1 MANDEIGTPERDV
14 TGDNVAKRNANTDAD
29 VLVDATA
36 APNPYY
42 CPQSAFEK
50 EIKRVAQSYKD
61 SDGELKDLLAKQSSG
76 TLDQGLTSYITP
88 HAEQSRLD
96 YLQSLPSSEWLA
108 GKGKANGGAA
118 YNLTGWEA
126 LSFRGPHENMSR
138 LEMIEALDQQ
148 MQEAKAAG
156 NPEVFKALCKQKQN
170 INASTSTAE
179 IDNQKM
185 VMVGLM
191 AALPMPGGAGRMPK
205 PSSGGRGIFFRRAQ
219 PATVAAESRAGPAAA
234 AKSGA
239 NPAAAAKSGASP
251 AAVVGEP
258 VSVANGEYLETW
270 RDFLIPGT
278 LGFDGS
284 RYMGLKLALPA
295 RYTRPLGP
303 CQISMFD
310 EVFSNPA
317 RGKLLFHTADGKA
330 VDFDRPF
337 NFLPSLNAAFPH
349 LELKAPWLKQLE
361 LKDRG
366 IVKHF
371 RQYDDDVYRLE
382 KLDDLNG
389 NSLTFERSDAGW
401 LEKIEGPDGLSLIF
415 DNDAQGQRTR
425 IALIGTEGSELELAR
440 YTYDAKGR
448 MREATCAFGMSV
460 HYVWERDRDLLVSWN
475 NLTRQSETH
484 FTYDDDGRVVHTRT
498 NGIWNNDRF
507 DYREG
512 ETDYLPGGVE
522 AQAQTFRYDEHE
534 NVTAEIDALGGVV
547 AHGYDRHGFRI
558 STKNQNGY
566 ESRTRYD
573 VHGNVKELTDPEGRS
588 TVYGWGD
595 NGELLIAIDG
605 AGNKRTYKH
614 DDNANVISE
623 KDAEGHE
630 TRLVR
635 DARGRV
641 VETHFPNGAIE
652 RRAWDAHNRLASV
665 TDVKGNTSRFVYD
678 AFGRLVETIGPTGAV
693 TKHIYR
699 AGAGGFDTVSA
710 VIRAD
715 GVQVTRSFDGA
726 GQLATVTDGEGRMWH
741 YRYGAFGVLQAI
753 VDPKGGELKLATDI
767 EGRVISVTNA
777 VGRVYSFERDAAGRV
792 VAEEDFDGRVWH
804 YARDAAGQIIET
816 VKPDGAKLRY
826 AYDKSGLIKRI
837 EGFTAKGEPEDIT
850 RFWYDARGLLI
861 SAENSAALV
870 EFERDRNGRIIGESL
885 NGRRIKSRRDAMGN
899 RILREITGA
908 GGSLAQYIRDP
919 LGAVEQMVA
928 GDTEITFKRDVL
940 GRETERRMGGFHL
953 LQRFDAAGQLAAQ
966 AAGPAVA
973 GGLDVSRLGWNI
985 PGGGGERSARARP
998 GHIHRV
1004 YEYDRA
1010 FAPTS
1015 IEDGLWGKRQ
1025 YTYDDNG
1032 QLTDSEAAFGS
1043 ERFQYDEA
1051 RNLAGA
1057 SSSVTIAEQPTP
1069 YGRAFDETFGSIVPA
1084 PKPSGWQTSAG
1095 GVVQIAR
1102 GPKGEKIQLLHDDCG
1117 RLIERRVERDGFRSQ
1132 RWRYRWDAHDRL
1144 VGVTTLEGEEWLF
1157 RYDAFGRRVSKVRRF
1172 AEKDRHRAALR
1183 WPSLVNGDGV
1193 PRQTKTASDAT
1204 DTDHD
1209 LPEVGTAY
1217 LWDGDHM
1224 VAEAPLSLDGHIA
1237 WDQATHWHFE
1247 AGSHRL
1253 LAKQLPSGEMLA
1265 IVSDHLG
1272 TPKEMFDAKGTLIWA
1287 ADHHVWGAIRTTKT
1301 FGSLAALPKHN
1312 RPPDELHCPWRFPGQ
1327 YEDAETG
1334 LCYNRHRHYDPLTG
1348 QYASPDPIGLAGGD
1362 RPQGYVDNPSM
1373 CLDLFGM
1380 AQTVGRWMSKTEYEG
1395 MRASGRAQEGGG
1407 GQTFVATSGPDSFRK
1422 QAPPGSIYVEFK
1434 VESRH
1439 LLKGGREDWKKLIGP
1454 SASASQ
1460 KRMLEK
1466 QGGEILPSV
1475 YDMRKIEVK

>member
-1 MANDEIGTPERDV
+1 MVPP
-14 TGDNVAKRNANTDAD
+14 AKS
-29 VLVDATA
+29 
-36 APNPYY
+36 APN
-42 CPQSAFEK
+42 
-50 EIKRVAQSYKD
+50 I
-61 SDGELKDLLAKQSSG
+61 
-76 TLDQGLTSYITP
+76 I
-88 HAEQSRLD
+88 
-96 YLQSLPSSEWLA
+96 
-108 GKGKANGGAA
+108 
-118 YNLTGWEA
+118 
-126 LSFRGPHENMSR
+126 
-138 LEMIEALDQQ
+138 
-148 MQEAKAAG
+148 
-156 NPEVFKALCKQKQN
+156 
-170 INASTSTAE
+170 
-179 IDNQKM
+179 
-185 VMVGLM
+185 
-191 AALPMPGGAGRMPK
+191 
-205 PSSGGRGIFFRRAQ
+205 
-219 PATVAAESRAGPAAA
+219 
-234 AKSGA
+234 
-239 NPAAAAKSGASP
+239 
-251 AAVVGEP
+251 GEP
-258 VSVANGEYLETW
+258 VSVTNGEYLETW
-270 RDFLIPGT
+270 PDFLIPGT
-278 LGFDGS
+278 LSFDGS

-295 RYTRPLGP
+295 LYTSPLGP

-330 VDFDRPF
+330 ITFDRPF
-337 NFLPSLNAAFPH
+337 NFLPSINAAYPH

-382 KLDDLNG
+382 KIEDLNG
-389 NSLTFERSDAGW
+389 NSLIFHRSDAGW
-401 LEKIEGPDGLSLIF
+401 LERVEGPDGLSLTF
-415 DNDAQGQRTR
+415 DNDAQGQRLR
-425 IALIGTEGSELELAR
+425 IRLIGTEGSELELAR
-440 YTYDAKGR
+440 YSYDAKGR
-448 MREATCAFGMSV
+448 MVEATCAFGMSV
-460 HYVWERDRDLLVSWN
+460 HYVWQSDRDLLVSWN

-484 FTYDDDGRVVHTRT
+484 FTYDDDGRVVRTRT

-547 AHGYDRHGFRI
+547 AHNYDRRGFRI
-558 STKNQNGY
+558 STKNQNGH

-605 AGNKRTYKH
+605 AGNKRIYKH

-641 VETHFPNGAIE
+641 VETHFPNGSVE
-652 RRAWDAHNRLASV
+652 RRTWDEHNRLIAIS
-665 TDVKGNTSRFVYD
+665 DAKGNTSRFVHD

-693 TKHIYR
+693 TKHVYR

-710 VIRAD
+710 VIRPD

-726 GQLATVTDGEGRMWH
+726 GQLATVSDGEGRMWH

-753 VDPKGGELKLATDI
+753 VDPKGGELKLATDN

-792 VAEEDFDGRVWH
+792 VVEEDFDGRVWR
-804 YARDAAGQIIET
+804 YMRDAAGQIVET
-816 VKPDGAKLRY
+816 TKPDGAKLHY

-837 EGFTAKGEPEDIT
+837 ETFTAKGEPEDVS

-861 SAENSAALV
+861 SAENTAALV

-885 NGRRIKSRRDAMGN
+885 NGKRIKSKRDAMGN

-908 GGSLAQYIRDP
+908 GGSLTQYIRDP
-919 LGAVEQMVA
+919 LGAVEQLVA
-928 GDTEITFKRDVL
+928 GDTEISFKRDVL

-1015 IEDGLWGKRQ
+1015 IDDGLWGKRQ

-1043 ERFQYDEA
+1043 ERYHYDEA

-1057 SSSVTIAEQPTP
+1057 SSSVTIAEQPSP

-1084 PKPSGWQTSAG
+1084 PKPTGWQTSAG

-1102 GPKGEKIQLLHDDCG
+1102 GPKGEKIQLTHDDCG

-1132 RWRYRWDAHDRL
+1132 RWRYRWDAHGRL

-1157 RYDAFGRRVSKVRRF
+1157 RYDPFGRRVSKVRRF
-1172 AEKDRHRAALR
+1172 AEKDRHKAAIR
-1183 WPSLVNGDGV
+1183 WPSLVGGDGV
-1193 PRQTKTASDAT
+1193 PRQTKTASDAA

-1209 LPEVGTAY
+1209 VPEVGTAY

-1237 WDQATHWHFE
+1237 WDQATHWNFE
-1247 AGSHRL
+1247 DGSHRL

-1301 FGSLAALPKHN
+1301 FGSLAALPKHD

-1362 RPQGYVDNPSM
+1362 RPQGYVENPHTAVDVFGLSASPFLDPYRGVKDASKYLKDTGVPRQYRKQVLESFDRDAIQVRPAGPSEYGIRYFDRVNAQDKGRYLFETFPATRETLALDPKWNQMSEFKQWQISPGSM
-1373 CLDLFGM
+1373 LI
-1380 AQTVGRWMSKTEYEG
+1380 EG
-1395 MRASGRAQEGGG
+1395 PAAPQGLGLPG
-1407 GQTFVATSGPDSFRK
+1407 GQIQKYIPNLND
-1422 QAPPGSIYVEFK
+1422 
-1434 VESRH
+1434 
-1439 LLKGGREDWKKLIGP
+1439 LL
-1454 SASASQ
+1454 
-1460 KRMLEK
+1460 
-1466 QGGEILPSV
+1466 
-1475 YDMRKIEVK
+1475 EVK